1 MQCLRG
7 GEAPR
12 VGGSIDATEDGRVS
26 VVATPVTGNATVS
39 KADMSEVV
47 TKVEY
52 DGVGYPVS
60 SLYVA
65 LKLGNAVPE
74 RR

>member
-1 MQCLRG
+1 
-7 GEAPR
+7 

-26 VVATPVTGNATVS
+26 IVAAPVTRNAAVS
-39 KADMSEVV
+39 EANMSEVV

-52 DGVGYPVS
+52 DGVGCPVS

-65 LKLGNAVPE
+65 LKSGNAVPE

>member
-1 MQCLRG
+1 
-7 GEAPR
+7 
-12 VGGSIDATEDGRVS
+12 VGGSVDATEDGRVS
-26 VVATPVTGNATVS
+26 VVAAPVTRNATVS
-39 KADMSEVV
+39 EADMSEVV

-52 DGVGYPVS
+52 DGVGCPVS

-65 LKLGNAVPE
+65 LKSGNAVPE

>member
-1 MQCLRG
+1 
-7 GEAPR
+7 
-12 VGGSIDATEDGRVS
+12 VGGSVDATEDGRVS
-26 VVATPVTGNATVS
+26 VVTAPITENAAVS
-39 KADMSEVV
+39 EADMSEVV

-52 DGVGYPVS
+52 DGVGCPVS

>member
-1 MQCLRG
+1 
-7 GEAPR
+7 

-26 VVATPVTGNATVS
+26 VVAAPVTGNAAVS
-39 KADMSEVV
+39 EADMSEVV
-47 TKVEY
+47 IKVEC
-52 DGVGYPVS
+52 DGVGCPVS

-65 LKLGNAVPE
+65 LKSENTVPE

>member
-1 MQCLRG
+1 
-7 GEAPR
+7 
-12 VGGSIDATEDGRVS
+12 VGGSIDATKDGKVS
-26 VVATPVTGNATVS
+26 IVAAPVTGNAAVS
-39 KADMSEVV
+39 EADMSEVI

-52 DGVGYPVS
+52 DGVGCPVS

-65 LKLGNAVPE
+65 LKSGNAVPE

>member
-1 MQCLRG
+1 
-7 GEAPR
+7 
-12 VGGSIDATEDGRVS
+12 VGGSVEATEDGRVS
-26 VVATPVTGNATVS
+26 IVAAPVTGNAAVS
-39 KADMSEVV
+39 KADMSEVD

-52 DGVGYPVS
+52 DGVGCPFS

-65 LKLGNAVPE
+65 LKSGNAVPK

>member
-1 MQCLRG
+1 
-7 GEAPR
+7 

-26 VVATPVTGNATVS
+26 VVAAPVTGNAAVS

-52 DGVGYPVS
+52 DGVGCPVS

-65 LKLGNAVPE
+65 LKSGNTVPKS
-74 RR
+74 R

>member
-1 MQCLRG
+1 
-7 GEAPR
+7 
-12 VGGSIDATEDGRVS
+12 VGGSVDATKEGKVS
-26 VVATPVTGNATVS
+26 VVVAPVTGNTAVS

-52 DGVGYPVS
+52 DGVGCPVS

-65 LKLGNAVPE
+65 LKSGNTVPE

>member
-1 MQCLRG
+1 
-7 GEAPR
+7 
-12 VGGSIDATEDGRVS
+12 VGGSVDATDEGRVS
-26 VVATPVTGNATVS
+26 VVAAPVTRNAAVS
-39 KADMSEVV
+39 EANMSKVV

-52 DGVGYPVS
+52 DGVGCPVS

-65 LKLGNAVPE
+65 LKSGNAVPE

>member
-1 MQCLRG
+1 
-7 GEAPR
+7 
-12 VGGSIDATEDGRVS
+12 VTEDGRVS
-26 VVATPVTGNATVS
+26 VVAAPVTGNATVS
-39 KADMSEVV
+39 ETDISEVD

-52 DGVGYPVS
+52 DGVGCPAS

-65 LKLGNAVPE
+65 LKSGNAMPE

>member
-1 MQCLRG
+1 
-7 GEAPR
+7 

-26 VVATPVTGNATVS
+26 VVAAPVTGNAAVS
-39 KADMSEVV
+39 EADMFVVV

-52 DGVGYPVS
+52 DGVGCPVS

-65 LKLGNAVPE
+65 LKLENAVPE

>member
-1 MQCLRG
+1 
-7 GEAPR
+7 

-26 VVATPVTGNATVS
+26 VVAAPVTGNAVVS

-47 TKVEY
+47 TKVEC
-52 DGVGYPVS
+52 DGVGCLVS

-65 LKLGNAVPE
+65 LKLGNIVPKC
-74 RR
+74 R

>member
-1 MQCLRG
+1 
-7 GEAPR
+7 
-12 VGGSIDATEDGRVS
+12 VSI
-26 VVATPVTGNATVS
+26 VVAPVTRNAVVS

-47 TKVEY
+47 TNVEY
-52 DGVGYPVS
+52 DGVGCPVS

-65 LKLGNAVPE
+65 LKSGNAVPE

>member
-1 MQCLRG
+1 
-7 GEAPR
+7 
-12 VGGSIDATEDGRVS
+12 VGGSVDATKDGRVF
-26 VVATPVTGNATVS
+26 VVMAPVTRNAAIS
-39 KADMSEVV
+39 EANMSEVV

-52 DGVGYPVS
+52 DGVSCPVS

-65 LKLGNAVPE
+65 LKLENAVPE